1 VTFQLTPACHF
12 AEEKY
17 KEWTGCGSIWLLLNN
32 TTLDG
37 NKKQTNNLPPTPS
50 KTNKEKPTKNQQK
63 NMKNNRA
70 MKSR

>member
-1 VTFQLTPACHF
+1 MALHFKKPVPAVHHIF
-12 AEEKY
+12 KNA
-17 KEWTGCGSIWLLLNN
+17 
-32 TTLDG
+32 
-37 NKKQTNNLPPTPS
+37 